1 MKIFYSYGSKILAH
15 KTTAI
20 RSNYFPF
27 LRYILGLF
35 SESDLVILDILVL
48 GKIYVTQMKKQR
60 NGVSK

>member
-1 MKIFYSYGSKILAH
+1 MAH